1 MNEAS
6 IMTKTS
12 YKLKRRMRN
21 QRESNGFTMIE
32 VVIAGVILVSTM
44 TAVAQMSVAALA
56 GSKNRNVRTNIEDA
70 INYDIQLLQK
80 ADSYLT
86 YENLEEEGKEEEACA
101 NTTSYLINH
110 LTETVDNSKLLTRE
124 IERTMTV
131 GATSDVI
138 EVSYQFTAPE
148 TGIGTEYRF
157 VELNPNFSAQCYT
170 IQ

>member
-1 MNEAS
+1 
-6 IMTKTS
+6 
-12 YKLKRRMRN
+12 MRK
-21 QRESNGFTMIE
+21 QSKSSGFTMIE

-44 TAVAQMSVAALA
+44 TAVAQMSVSALA
-56 GSKNRNVRTNIEDA
+56 GSKNRNIRTNIEDA

-86 YENLEEEGKEEEACA
+86 YETLEKEGKEEEACA
-101 NTTSYLINH
+101 DTTSYLINH
-110 LTETVDNSKLLTRE
+110 LSKTVDNSELIARQ
-124 IERTMTV
+124 IERTMQV
-131 GATSDVI
+131 GDTADVI

-148 TGIGTEYRF
+148 TDIGTEYRF

>member
-1 MNEAS
+1 
-6 IMTKTS
+6 
-12 YKLKRRMRN
+12 MRK
-21 QRESNGFTMIE
+21 QSKSSGFTMIE

-44 TAVAQMSVAALA
+44 TAVAQMSVSALA
-56 GSKNRNVRTNIEDA
+56 GSKNRNIRTNIEDA

-86 YENLEEEGKEEEACA
+86 YETLEKEGKEEEACA
-101 NTTSYLINH
+101 DTTSYLINH
-110 LTETVDNSKLLTRE
+110 LSKTVDNSELIARQ
-124 IERTMTV
+124 IERTMKV
-131 GATSDVI
+131 GATADVI

-148 TGIGTEYRF
+148 TDIGTEYRF

>member
-1 MNEAS
+1 
-6 IMTKTS
+6 
-12 YKLKRRMRN
+12 MRK
-21 QRESNGFTMIE
+21 QSESSGFTMVE

-44 TAVAQMSVAALA
+44 TAVAQMSVSALA
-56 GSKNRNVRTNIEDA
+56 GSRNRNVRTNIEDA

-86 YENLEEEGKEEEACA
+86 YESLEEKGREEEACA
-101 NTTSYLINH
+101 NSTNYLINH
-110 LTETVDNSKLLTRE
+110 LSESVDNSELITRQ

-131 GATSDVI
+131 GATADVI

>member
-1 MNEAS
+1 
-6 IMTKTS
+6 
-12 YKLKRRMRN
+12 
-21 QRESNGFTMIE
+21 MIE

-44 TAVAQMSVAALA
+44 TAVAQMSVSALA
-56 GSKNRNVRTNIEDA
+56 GSKNRNIRTSIEDA

-86 YENLEEEGKEEEACA
+86 YETLEKEGKEEEACA
-101 NTTSYLINH
+101 DTTSYLINH
-110 LTETVDNSKLLTRE
+110 LSKTVDNSELIARQ
-124 IERTMTV
+124 IERTMKV
-131 GATSDVI
+131 GATADVI

-148 TGIGTEYRF
+148 TDIGTEYRF

>member
-1 MNEAS
+1 
-6 IMTKTS
+6 
-12 YKLKRRMRN
+12 MRK
-21 QRESNGFTMIE
+21 QSESSGFTMIE

-44 TAVAQMSVAALA
+44 TAVAQMSVSALA
-56 GSKNRNVRTNIEDA
+56 GSKNRNIRTNIEDA

-86 YENLEEEGKEEEACA
+86 YETLEKEGKEEEACA
-101 NTTSYLINH
+101 DTTSYLINH
-110 LTETVDNSKLLTRE
+110 LSKTVDNSELIARQ
-124 IERTMTV
+124 IERTMKV
-131 GATSDVI
+131 GATADVI

-148 TGIGTEYRF
+148 TDIGTEYRF

>member
-1 MNEAS
+1 
-6 IMTKTS
+6 MTKTA
-12 YKLKRRMRN
+12 YKPKRRMRK
-21 QRESNGFTMIE
+21 QSKSSGFTLVE

-44 TAVAQMSVAALA
+44 TAVAQMSVSALA

-86 YENLEEEGKEEEACA
+86 YESLEKEGKEEEACA
-101 NTTSYLINH
+101 NSTNYLINH
-110 LTETVDNSKLLTRE
+110 LSESVDNSELLTRQ

-131 GATSDVI
+131 GATADVI
-138 EVSYQFTAPE
+138 EVSYQFSAPE

-170 IQ
+170 IR